1 MLLRI
6 SPTTLLRVQPFNA
19 RHCGHMFST
28 KRRSLRKW
36 ASWTAWRPLWS
47 SASAPWAAGLVSS
60 SILDPKARRC
70 KKEKREQKQSEIWWW
85 SLVPPVQYCQLQCCS
100 CPCPSGEALTWS
112 LCSRMPGDSQPS
124 FCRIPKRRFARW
136 GVSPALG
143 TRNDGIAGMQVFDG
157 ILIVD
162 CAALQQAWSYK
173 PCSIFCT
180 EGSRLCC
187 RSLLVFPKHSKLA
200 FSSSFPRFGWRGNL
214 QENPWKPCIYN
225 IYSPVKTV
233 VSCRFSQNQPI
244 EKIGSR
250 IGRWFCQDGEEEEEL
265 DRFERAMR
273 SYERHTSLISD
284 SSYIYIYIYVNMISH
299 LFIGAQNVF
308 GLPGCWNCPS
318 AVDVTG
324 TWRSD

>member
-1 MLLRI
+1 MHVTMVICSVQNADLWENEHRELRGD
-6 SPTTLLRVQPFNA
+6 LCDH
-19 RHCGHMFST
+19 RHRHLG
-28 KRRSLRKW
+28 LQG
-36 ASWTAWRPLWS
+36 S
-47 SASAPWAAGLVSS
+47 SHQAFLTQRQE
-60 SILDPKARRC
+60 DARR
-70 KKEKREQKQSEIWWW
+70 KKREQKQSEIWWW

-100 CPCPSGEALTWS
+100 CPCPSGWGSDMIFVLTDAWRQS
-112 LCSRMPGDSQPS
+112 AFILPHSNQEEVRKVGSQSSARNFRMVEREERWD
-124 FCRIPKRRFARW
+124 CRDAGIW
-136 GVSPALG
+136 
-143 TRNDGIAGMQVFDG
+143 RNSNC
-157 ILIVD
+157 LIVD

-173 PCSIFCT
+173 PCSMFCT

-187 RSLLVFPKHSKLA
+187 RSLLVFSKHSKLA

-214 QENPWKPCIYN
+214 QENPWKPCIYT

-273 SYERHTSLISD
+273 SYERHTSLISH
-284 SSYIYIYIYVNMISH
+284 SSYIYVNMISH

-318 AVDVTG
+318 AVDATG